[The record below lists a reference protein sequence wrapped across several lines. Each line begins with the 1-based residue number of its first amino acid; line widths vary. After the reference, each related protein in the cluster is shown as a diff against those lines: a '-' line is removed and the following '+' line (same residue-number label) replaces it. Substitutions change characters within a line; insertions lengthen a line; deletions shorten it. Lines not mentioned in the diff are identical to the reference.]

1 MWTVASSWRL
11 VTDDNRHAKL
21 FTYFILRKESKSK
34 NIQNESI
41 FMMISLCVCV
51 CVSALVWRHAGQLA
65 TLGVNDD
72 NTQLPIITNR
82 AQVNSKHCLYSV
94 IKWSSPRIS
103 KKKSDL
109 AFWLCVCDDK
119 TTRDNSNETWIIT
132 CKANQYA
139 CRNWKYQRADN
150 VAKDS
155 FGTTDVK
162 IMAHRQFLH
171 TDKSLPF

>member
-1 MWTVASSWRL
+1 MNGCIQLETSNRRQSAREIIYLLHIAQRIKVQKYPKREYFY
-11 VTDDNRHAKL
+11 DDK
-21 FTYFILRKESKSK
+21 F
-34 NIQNESI
+34 
-41 FMMISLCVCV
+41 VCV
-51 CVSALVWRHAGQLA
+51 CVSALMWRHAGQLA